1 LPKNLRVEA
10 ERLAPL
16 WRNMDWQGTSE
27 SQPLPRRC
35 LAERAGEGIEV
46 PHSQPL
52 AGERGRERDE
62 PQPAIWRS
70 SNHLQGHGWSGRSHL
85 YALSTPPEP

>member
-1 LPKNLRVEA
+1 MPAKRRYRHHPVGERAFLLKNPRVEA

-27 SQPLPRRC
+27 CQPLPRRC

-46 PHSQPL
+46 AIPNHWR
-52 AGERGRERDE
+52 GERGREGERGGE
-62 PQPAIWRS
+62 RRTRPTR
-70 SNHLQGHGWSGRSHL
+70 NLEKL
-85 YALSTPPEP
+85 